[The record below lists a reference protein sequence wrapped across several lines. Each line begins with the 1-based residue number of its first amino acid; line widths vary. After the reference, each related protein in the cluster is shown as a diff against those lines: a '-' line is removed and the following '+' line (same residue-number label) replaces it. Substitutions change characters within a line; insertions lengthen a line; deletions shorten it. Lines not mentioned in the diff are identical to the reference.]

1 MMHLPVTIE
10 PAGSPL
16 TGHSDNDRTWLA
28 PLDRTFLIKLY
39 FLNALPF
46 EKLKDFMKG
55 YLTGQA
61 I

>member
-1 MMHLPVTIE
+1 MTVTIE

-16 TGHSDNDRTWLA
+16 TGRSDDDRTWLA
-28 PLDRTFLIKLY
+28 PLDRTFLIKPY

-46 EKLKDFMKG
+46 KKVKDFDFMKG

-61 I
+61 V